1 MLARK
6 IILGFGF
13 AVLMPVLIHYGID
26 MVAPRWNW
34 KDFSKASAP
43 TQRQINELRRQER
56 LAASEMEKAEIRRTI
71 GRLEGPLEW
80 QREWH
85 EVRVRT
91 WYRWASRVHFFI
103 GVSLGIIVTLVGSFI
118 RVQAIGGFLMLGG
131 IFTFT
136 SSCWGYWSHLPS
148 VGRFFVLL
156 VAFVELLWI
165 GYQRLSELKQ
175 PAKFS

>member
-26 MVAPRWNW
+26 MFAPRWNW
-34 KDFSKASAP
+34 KDFSKASAL

-56 LAASEMEKAEIRRTI
+56 VAASEMEKTEIRRKT
-71 GRLEGPLEW
+71 GRLEDQLAG
-80 QREWH
+80 QREGH
-85 EVRVRT
+85 EARQEQVN
-91 WYRWASRVHFFI
+91 RVHFFI
-103 GVSLGIIVTLVGSFI
+103 GVPLGIIVTLIGSFI
-118 RVQAIGGFLMLGG
+118 RVQAIGGGLMLGG

-136 SSCWGYWSHLPS
+136 NSCWGYWSDLPP

-156 VAFVELLWI
+156 VVFVELLWI

-175 PAKFS
+175 PAKSS